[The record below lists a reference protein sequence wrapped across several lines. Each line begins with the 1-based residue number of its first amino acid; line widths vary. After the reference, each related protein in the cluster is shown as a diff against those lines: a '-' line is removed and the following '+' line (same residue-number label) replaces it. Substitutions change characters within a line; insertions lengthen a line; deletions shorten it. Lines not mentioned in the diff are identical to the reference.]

1 MITKKLKRRRMGRMS
16 RTVMFLTGRKGQRPI
31 DILYFLRNKQPILTA
46 WSRTNLEGRI
56 KSWTGQHVLSSVVIA
71 GVQAGDMAFSCPE
84 TTDDALWR
92 AMLWKIC

>member
-1 MITKKLKRRRMGRMS
+1 MKIKKPDKRRMGRMS
-16 RTVMFLTGRKGQRPI
+16 RAVMLLTGRKGKRSRDTQ
-31 DILYFLRNKQPILTA
+31 YFLENKQRILTA

-71 GVQAGDMAFSCPE
+71 GVQAGVMEFSCPE

-92 AMLWKIC
+92 AMLWRR